1 MNNGKVGSAPVSLR
15 PDLAGL
21 YIVATPIGNLGDL
34 SSRAIDVLREVD
46 IVAAEDTRTTGILLK
61 RLGISRSMIAL
72 HDHNER
78 GQSDRLLAALL
89 DAKSVA
95 IVSDAGT
102 PLISDPGF
110 RVVDAALDAGI
121 RVSPVPGPSA
131 VLSALCC
138 SGQATDRFCFEGFI
152 PSKSSQRLRFLQALV
167 DQPRT
172 MVFFES
178 PHRVIDSI
186 GDFVEVFGPDR
197 SISIS
202 RELTKKFETIRRGD
216 LASMFLWLKSA
227 PELSRGEFVLVLCG
241 ADSRLSERES
251 DFDYALAPLL
261 EQLPLSQAVDLAC
274 KICDVPRNRVYR
286 RALELKSDV

>member
-1 MNNGKVGSAPVSLR
+1 MNNGKVDPAPVSPRLE
-15 PDLAGL
+15 LAGL
-21 YIVATPIGNLGDL
+21 YVVATPIGNIGDL
-34 SSRAIDVLREVD
+34 STRAIDVLREVD
-46 IVAAEDTRTTGILLK
+46 VVAAEDTRTTGILLK

-78 GQSDRLLAALL
+78 SQSDRLVASLL

-121 RVSPVPGPSA
+121 RVSPIPGPSA
-131 VLSALCC
+131 VLTALCC

-152 PSKSSQRLRFLQALV
+152 PSKSSQRIRFLQALV
-167 DQPRT
+167 DEPRT

-197 SISIS
+197 SISIT
-202 RELTKKFETIRRGD
+202 RELTKKFETVRRGD
-216 LASMFLWLKSA
+216 LASMFQWLKVS
-227 PELSRGEFVLVLCG
+227 PDQSRGEFVLVLSG
-241 ADSRLSERES
+241 ADVRQSERES
-251 DFDYALAPLL
+251 DFDHTLVPLL
-261 EQLPLSQAVDLAC
+261 DQLSLSQAVDLAC

-286 RALELKSDV
+286 RALELKSDI